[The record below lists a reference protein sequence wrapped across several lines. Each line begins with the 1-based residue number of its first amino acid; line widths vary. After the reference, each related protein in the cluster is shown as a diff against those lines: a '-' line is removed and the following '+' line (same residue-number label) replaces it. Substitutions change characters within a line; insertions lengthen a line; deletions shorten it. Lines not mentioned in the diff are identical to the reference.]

1 MTGFVQRVASE
12 RLKGNKPSPIRAML
26 AAGAV
31 GAAATGLTYR
41 LLRR

>member
-12 RLKGNKPSPIRAML
+12 RMKGNQPSPIRAML
-26 AAGAV
+26 AAAAV
-31 GAAATGLTYR
+31 GVAATGLTYR